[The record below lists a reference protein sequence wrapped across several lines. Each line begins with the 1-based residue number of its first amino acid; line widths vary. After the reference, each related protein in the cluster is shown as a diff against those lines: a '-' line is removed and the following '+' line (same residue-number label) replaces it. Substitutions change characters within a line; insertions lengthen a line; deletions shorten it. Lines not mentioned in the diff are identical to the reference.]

1 MRRLF
6 LLAALLLA
14 VALPVPASAHTP
26 SQKCSVSVDP
36 GRGGPRDT
44 YRITGKHF
52 PLNQNGGSLEVQI
65 DVMRVVFD
73 NAGERLELKSIMWV
87 SLIPGIHTFYVD
99 YNDQVESP
107 SKLQPGHYVVAAEA
121 AHQKG
126 CRTVTGFDVVRG
138 G

>member
-14 VALPVPASAHTP
+14 VALPAPASAHTP
-26 SQKCSVSVDP
+26 SHRCSVSVDP
-36 GRGGPRDT
+36 GRGGPRDI
-44 YRITGKHF
+44 YRITGHHF
-52 PLNQNGGSLEVQI
+52 PLRDGGGSLEVQI
-65 DVMRVVFD
+65 DISRVVFD
-73 NAGERLELKSIMWV
+73 DQGQHLQLKTV
-87 SLIPGIHTFYVD
+87 LFLALVPDVHTFYVD
-99 YNDQVESP
+99 YNDQVESA
-107 SKLQPGHYVVAAEA
+107 SRLQPGHYVVAAEA